1 MSRRVSGARRECDVG
16 AKTDVATNPLLQFFW
31 YEGFPKLLQ
40 DVDTTSLWLWQA
52 PCTYVECELS
62 PTLTNGEKATMK
74 RTSLILIAVFT
85 MVMLPAAFGQGTPSQ
100 SQDPNTQPTAT
111 PSQQTPSAEPA
122 QTPSTSSPSSSAS
135 PSDAQRMFVG
145 SIAKNS
151 SGKFVLHTG
160 GTDYQLDDQAQAG
173 KFDGKDVK
181 VTGQLDQSSNTI
193 RVQSI
198 EPSSSM

>member
-1 MSRRVSGARRECDVG
+1 M
-16 AKTDVATNPLLQFFW
+16 
-31 YEGFPKLLQ
+31 
-40 DVDTTSLWLWQA
+40 
-52 PCTYVECELS
+52 
-62 PTLTNGEKATMK
+62 
-74 RTSLILIAVFT
+74 RTSLILTAVFA
-85 MVMLPAAFGQGTPSQ
+85 MVMLPAAFAQGTPSQ

-111 PSQQTPSAEPA
+111 PSQQTPSTPDASQA
-122 QTPSTSSPSSSAS
+122 PSTSSPSTSSPSTSSPSSAS

-181 VTGQLDQSSNTI
+181 VTGQLDNSSNTI
-193 RVQSI
+193 KVQSI

>member
-1 MSRRVSGARRECDVG
+1 
-16 AKTDVATNPLLQFFW
+16 
-31 YEGFPKLLQ
+31 
-40 DVDTTSLWLWQA
+40 
-52 PCTYVECELS
+52 
-62 PTLTNGEKATMK
+62 MK
-74 RTSLILIAVFT
+74 RTSLILIAVFALLI
-85 MVMLPAAFGQGTPSQ
+85 LPAAFAQGTPSQ

-111 PSQQTPSAEPA
+111 PSQQTPSAPDA
-122 QTPSTSSPSSSAS
+122 SQAPSASSPSSSAS
-135 PSDAQRMFVG
+135 SSSDAQRMFVG

-193 RVQSI
+193 KVQAI
-198 EPSSSM
+198 EPSTSM

>member
-1 MSRRVSGARRECDVG
+1 M
-16 AKTDVATNPLLQFFW
+16 
-31 YEGFPKLLQ
+31 
-40 DVDTTSLWLWQA
+40 
-52 PCTYVECELS
+52 
-62 PTLTNGEKATMK
+62 
-74 RTSLILIAVFT
+74 RTSLILTAVFA
-85 MVMLPAAFGQGTPSQ
+85 MVMLPAAFAQGTPSQ

-111 PSQQTPSAEPA
+111 PSQQTPSTPDASQA
-122 QTPSTSSPSSSAS
+122 PSTSSPSTSSPSSAS

-181 VTGQLDQSSNTI
+181 VTGQLDNSSNTI
-193 RVQSI
+193 KVQSI

>member
-1 MSRRVSGARRECDVG
+1 
-16 AKTDVATNPLLQFFW
+16 
-31 YEGFPKLLQ
+31 
-40 DVDTTSLWLWQA
+40 
-52 PCTYVECELS
+52 
-62 PTLTNGEKATMK
+62 MK
-74 RTSLILIAVFT
+74 RTSLILIAVFAL
-85 MVMLPAAFGQGTPSQ
+85 VILPAAFAQGTPSQ

-111 PSQQTPSAEPA
+111 PSQQTPSAPDA
-122 QTPSTSSPSSSAS
+122 SQAPSASSPSSSAS
-135 PSDAQRMFVG
+135 SSSDAQRMFVG

-193 RVQSI
+193 KVQSI
-198 EPSSSM
+198 EPSTSM

>member
-1 MSRRVSGARRECDVG
+1 
-16 AKTDVATNPLLQFFW
+16 
-31 YEGFPKLLQ
+31 
-40 DVDTTSLWLWQA
+40 
-52 PCTYVECELS
+52 
-62 PTLTNGEKATMK
+62 MK

-135 PSDAQRMFVG
+135 PSDDAQRMFVG

>member
-1 MSRRVSGARRECDVG
+1 
-16 AKTDVATNPLLQFFW
+16 
-31 YEGFPKLLQ
+31 
-40 DVDTTSLWLWQA
+40 
-52 PCTYVECELS
+52 
-62 PTLTNGEKATMK
+62 MK
-74 RTSLILIAVFT
+74 RTSLILIAVFA
-85 MVMLPAAFGQGTPSQ
+85 MVMLPAAFAQGTPSQ

-111 PSQQTPSAEPA
+111 PSQQTPSAEPT
-122 QTPSTSSPSSSAS
+122 QTPSTNSPSSSAS

-193 RVQSI
+193 KVQSI
-198 EPSSSM
+198 EPSTSM